1 MAASASCR
9 LSAGA
14 SQLNVYCS
22 RGVQPARFDVLKANA
37 YIDHDSVDIVCR
49 QWRSVIASAR
59 TPTRSKRSVRFGSP
73 PKDRA
78 TNA

>member
-14 SQLNVYCS
+14 SRLNVYCS

-37 YIDHDSVDIVCR
+37 YIDHDFGRHCLQTMAVSNRECTHTNPIKTLGAL
-49 QWRSVIASAR
+49 WES
-59 TPTRSKRSVRFGSP
+59 PKR
-73 PKDRA
+73 
-78 TNA
+78 